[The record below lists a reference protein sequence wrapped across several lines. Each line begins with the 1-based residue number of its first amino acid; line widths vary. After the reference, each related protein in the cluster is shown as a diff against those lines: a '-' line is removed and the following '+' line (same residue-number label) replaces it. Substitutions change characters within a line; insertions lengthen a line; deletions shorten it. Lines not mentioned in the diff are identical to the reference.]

1 MESTPSRLFPCHRHK
16 YQPID
21 SKPVDVYILLS
32 RHSLAKNK
40 VHNFSWGHAITLL
53 SEALHFTTYL
63 SLYLHRIFKFYFFF
77 FLTFIFSFNKCFS
90 GKNIIWVISFTK
102 ALKFNKNFADISI
115 SEKIQNFDDFS
126 GFCIPEFDSFLRDL
140 AIFQLKCNEHSSIP
154 KSQIKI
160 LATFP

>member
-1 MESTPSRLFPCHRHK
+1 MFLGK
-16 YQPID
+16 
-21 SKPVDVYILLS
+21 K
-32 RHSLAKNK
+32 
-40 VHNFSWGHAITLL
+40 HNFG
-53 SEALHFTTYL
+53 Y
-63 SLYLHRIFKFYFFF
+63 FY
-77 FLTFIFSFNKCFS
+77 
-90 GKNIIWVISFTK
+90 TK